1 MDTALEALARRF
13 INGAREFEGCPL
25 YRQLCPTVAADPRLL
40 RIAAE
45 RRAGQQPTNLLFA
58 AVQYLLF
65 EEPEEEL
72 ARWYVSIDG
81 VEARPPETAGP
92 PFTAFCLRRRDALV
106 ELLRTK
112 LVQTNVVKRAAALR
126 LGLAHVARR
135 TDGPI
140 TLIEIGASAGVLL
153 AVDRYR
159 YRLAG
164 RIWGRP
170 DSPIEIATDWRAT
183 PDTLPDLDRLST
195 IAERFGIDLSPMD
208 PRDPAGRRWLR
219 ALVWPGND
227 AEWMLLE
234 RALDL
239 VVDDPPR
246 VIAGDA
252 IEILPRL
259 PSADLAS
266 GGPLVVF
273 HAATRAHLPIDRR
286 EAFDQAIRELGRDR
300 PLFWLSLEGTREPLA
315 ELGGASV
322 PLHQLQLVE
331 VERGREQTSE
341 RLAIFEPHAEW
352 AMPFVAP
359 GPRGSEQ

>member
-1 MDTALEALARRF
+1 MDSALEALARRF
-13 INGAREFEGCPL
+13 AQGAHEFAGCPL
-25 YRQLCPTVAADPRLL
+25 YQQLCRSVAADERLL
-40 RIAAE
+40 AIAAE
-45 RRAGQQPTNLLFA
+45 RRAGQQPTNLLLA

-65 EEPEEEL
+65 EEPTDEL
-72 ARWYVSIDG
+72 ARWYVSIEG
-81 VEARPPETAGP
+81 AGARPPETAGP
-92 PFTAFCLRRRDALV
+92 AFAAFCLRRRDALV

-135 TDGPI
+135 TDGPV

-153 AVDRYR
+153 AFDRYR

-164 RIWGRP
+164 RIWGRS
-170 DSPIEIATDWRAT
+170 DSPVEIATDWRGT
-183 PDTLPDLDRLST
+183 PDTLPDPDRIPT
-195 IAERFGIDLSPMD
+195 IARRFGIDLSPID

-219 ALVWPGND
+219 ALVWPGNE
-227 AEWMLLE
+227 AEWALLE

-239 VVDDPPR
+239 LADDPLR

-252 IEILPRL
+252 IEVLPRL
-259 PSADLAS
+259 RSADLAS
-266 GGPLVVF
+266 GGPLAVF

-286 EAFDQAIRELGRDR
+286 EAFDQAIRDLGKDR

-322 PLHQLQLVE
+322 PLHLLQLVE
-331 VERGREQTSE
+331 VERGREQKSE

-352 AMPFVAP
+352 AMPLAAP
-359 GPRGSEQ
+359 ELRHSGL